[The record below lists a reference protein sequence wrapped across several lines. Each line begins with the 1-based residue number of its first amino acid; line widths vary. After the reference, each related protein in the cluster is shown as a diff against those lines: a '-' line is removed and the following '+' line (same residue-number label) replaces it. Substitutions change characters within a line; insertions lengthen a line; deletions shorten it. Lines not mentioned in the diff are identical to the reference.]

1 MAPESSLS
9 YKGGQVWNMSK
20 ILVIDDSIF
29 ARNMIRKI
37 LVNKGYD
44 ICGEASN
51 GKEGFEAFKSL
62 KPDLV
67 LCDLMMDE
75 MDGLECLR
83 AMLAENPAAN
93 VVICTSATDELHA
106 HDAIENGAK
115 GFLKKPINATELIS
129 ITRKLIGEPAADK
142 KKAGRKKSCK
152 TILEERASERGI
164 AAKQLLDFYAAFHQF
179 TGLTFDD
186 KKVDVKFLQEK
197 GPGIRIG
204 VCALLA
210 AKMPSDQAEEVMN
223 VFESLYL

>member
-1 MAPESSLS
+1 MALESSLS
-9 YKGGQVWNMSK
+9 YKGGQVWNMLN
-20 ILVIDDSIF
+20 ILLVDDSIF
-29 ARNMIRKI
+29 ARNLIRKI
-37 LVNKGYD
+37 LVNEGYNV
-44 ICGEASN
+44 CGEASN
-51 GKEGFEAFKSL
+51 GKEGLEVFKSL

-67 LCDLMMDE
+67 FCDLMMDE

-106 HDAIENGAK
+106 RDAIESGAK
-115 GFLKKPINATELIS
+115 EFLPKPINAAELIR
-129 ITRKLIGEPAADK
+129 ITRKLIGEPETGK
-142 KKAGRKKSCK
+142 KKAGKKKSCK
-152 TILEERASERGI
+152 TILEERASERGLD
-164 AAKQLLDFYAAFHQF
+164 AKQLLDFYAAFQQF
-179 TGLTFDD
+179 TGLTFGD
-186 KKVDVKFLQEK
+186 KKVDVKFLQEN